1 MRTRK
6 IRFTIVGVLLV
17 MFLVLMSSA
26 LSACTPTDLPL
37 EGTGVAPVGTD
48 LSQYQNDKPFRM
60 IATNQEVPVVKIMLA
75 GFLQACDDYG
85 LDCVVMGVNGNDI
98 AKSVELAEQSVALGS
113 SGLLTTIYDAAWY
126 APTLKAIEAG
136 IPVINGHFPMD
147 KTLIPGLGGWV
158 APDNEGYAIEAAR
171 VMAEKISCSGKVAI
185 TQSTLSDGENAVSQA
200 FIDEMKVV
208 CPALEVLDVQIE
220 TTDPDKAI
228 AVTSAIIQGNESLTG
243 AFSTTGG
250 GATAWAKS
258 AKEVGLEVGKL
269 VIIGMDASRENLDLL
284 KSGEVYALVAQPL
297 YAEMYQAVTLL
308 LETNMG
314 MPVPYENV
322 LPAPIIMKDD
332 VDPYYVILERAEAIK

>member
-1 MRTRK
+1 MK
-6 IRFTIVGVLLV
+6 SNKWLFVLSCVLLV
-17 MFLVLMSSA
+17 FVLVLSS
-26 LSACTPTDLPL
+26 CTSVDLPL
-37 EGTGVAPVGTD
+37 EGTGEAPNGVD
-48 LSQYQNDKPFRM
+48 LSQYQNGDPFRM
-60 IATNQEVPVVKIMLA
+60 IATNQEVPVVKIMIA
-75 GFLQACDDYG
+75 GFLQACDDYN
-85 LDCVVMGVNGNDI
+85 LFCVVMGVNGNDI

-113 SGLLTTIYDAAWY
+113 SGLLTTIYDTAWY

-171 VMAEKISCSGKVAI
+171 VMADKVYCSGKVAI
-185 TQSTLSDGENAVSQA
+185 TQSTLSDGENAVSNA
-200 FIDEMKVV
+200 FITEIKTL

-228 AVTSAIIQGNESLTG
+228 AVTSAIIQGNEGLTG

-258 AKEVGLEVGKL
+258 AKEVGLEAGKL

-322 LPAPIIMKDD
+322 LPAPIITKDD
-332 VDPYYVILERAEAIK
+332 TGPYYVILERAEAIK

>member
-1 MRTRK
+1 MNVK
-6 IRFTIVGVLLV
+6 KFT
-17 MFLVLMSSA
+17 LVLVSLLLTLVLV
-26 LSACTPTDLPL
+26 LSACIPVDLPL
-37 EGTGVAPVGTD
+37 EGTGVAPVDTD

-60 IATNQEVPVVKIMLA
+60 IATNQEVPVVKIMIA

-85 LDCVVMGVNGNDI
+85 LECAVMGVNGNDI

-113 SGLLTTIYDAAWY
+113 SGLLTTIYDTAWY

-171 VMAEKISCSGKVAI
+171 VMADKISCAGKVSI
-185 TQSTLSDGENAVSQA
+185 TQSALNDGENAVAIA
-200 FIDEMKVV
+200 FAEEIKTL
-208 CPALEVLDVQIE
+208 CPALEVLDVQLE

-228 AVTSAIIQGNESLTG
+228 AVTSAVIQGNDGLTG

-258 AKEVGLEVGKL
+258 AKEVGLNAGQL

-322 LPAPIIMKDD
+322 LPAPIITKDD
-332 VDPYYVILERAEAIK
+332 VDPYYTILERAEAIK